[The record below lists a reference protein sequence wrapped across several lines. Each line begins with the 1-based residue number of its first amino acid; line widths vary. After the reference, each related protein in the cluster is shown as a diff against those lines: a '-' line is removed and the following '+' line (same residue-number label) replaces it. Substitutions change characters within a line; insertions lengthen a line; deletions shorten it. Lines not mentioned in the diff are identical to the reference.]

1 MREYTVYLTATAS
14 SIGRTVEAE
23 SYGEAVEKVY
33 EEYGTPT
40 PCHMEE
46 YDLGD
51 WEPDNESSDP
61 DYAENIAKTRTE
73 FMDRVADLLRDNRD
87 LVGDDLS
94 ALLAAKGV
102 LNMPN

>member
-14 SIGRTVEAE
+14 SIGHTVEAE

-87 LVGDDLS
+87 LVGDDLA

-102 LNMPN
+102 LNMPK